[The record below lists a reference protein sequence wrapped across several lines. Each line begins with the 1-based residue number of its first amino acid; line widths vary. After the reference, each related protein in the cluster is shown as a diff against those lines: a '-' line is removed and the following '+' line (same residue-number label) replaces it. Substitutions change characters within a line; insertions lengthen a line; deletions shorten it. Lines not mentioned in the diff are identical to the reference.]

1 MGESLPSALTAADRE
16 VAAGSETGALRE
28 TEKVKD
34 DVRKSFDRVLAS
46 YESISARFSDIGGIG
61 KLLGVVEEA
70 KRQLDRVSDVELQR
84 VADQIKDV
92 VEELLRVDYE
102 LRKIQ
107 NLKLL
112 FDQRGDR
119 SAGETDEGERDREP
133 TLAPEAL
140 TVADDD
146 GDVSGKS

>member
-1 MGESLPSALTAADRE
+1 MT
-16 VAAGSETGALRE
+16 
-28 TEKVKD
+28 D

-46 YESISARFSDIGGIG
+46 YESISARFADIGGSG

-84 VADQIKDV
+84 VAEEIKTV

-112 FDQRGDR
+112 FDQHGAGASGEAGDGGFEGEQGLSGEAQTVAGDDGDR
-119 SAGETDEGERDREP
+119 SRE
-133 TLAPEAL
+133 
-140 TVADDD
+140 
-146 GDVSGKS
+146 S